1 MSYNPFGITTPI
13 SSSIYLDLFNNSL
26 KLDHSKFFD
35 LINKDF
41 NFRNDKLNEEI
52 NEIAKIG
59 QICIKKSVLMWL
71 HGYLLYVSLDSY
83 LKKNP
88 NIENINILETGTAR
102 GFSSLCMAK
111 ALKDNN
117 RKGKIHTIDIIR
129 NDIPIYWN
137 CIKDEEGK
145 HTRKDLFKNTKYHD
159 LFDYIKCYTGRTKEI
174 INSIKNDRF
183 HFAFLDAQHDYV
195 NLNYELN
202 YVKERQ
208 ITDDIIICDD
218 YTTYHNGIQQFPGIN
233 KAIDEFTDYE
243 KKIYY
248 GDDGEKLRGYV
259 FLKNNN

>member
-1 MSYNPFGITTPI
+1 MNYNPFNIIYPK
-13 SSSIYLDLFNNSL
+13 SSQIYLNLYQNALN
-26 KLDHSKFFD
+26 LDHSKFFG
-35 LINKDF
+35 LIEKDF
-41 NFRNDKLNEEI
+41 NFKNEELIKEI

-59 QICIKKSVLMWL
+59 QVCIKKSVLMWL
-71 HGYLLYVSLDSY
+71 HGYLLYVSLNSY

-88 NIENINILETGTAR
+88 GIEHINILETGTAR

-174 INSIKNDRF
+174 INSMNIRRF
-183 HFAFLDAQHDYV
+183 HFGFLDAQHDYP

-202 YVKERQ
+202 FTKQRQ
-208 ITDDIIICDD
+208 EKGDIIICDD
-218 YTTYHNGIQQFPGIN
+218 YTTYHDGRQQFPGIN
-233 KAIDEFTDYE
+233 KAIDKFTDY
-243 KKIYY
+243 KMNVYY

-259 FLKNNN
+259 YLKRK